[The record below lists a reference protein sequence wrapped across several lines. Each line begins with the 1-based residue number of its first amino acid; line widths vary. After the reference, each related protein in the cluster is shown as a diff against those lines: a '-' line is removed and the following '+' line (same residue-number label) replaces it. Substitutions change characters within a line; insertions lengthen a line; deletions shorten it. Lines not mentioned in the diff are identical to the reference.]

1 MPLIHTCCYYCAG
14 QLYCVFCAVTG
25 DDAKLGS
32 YRHTSSYKQCPTT
45 AEVAFALESRT
56 HQVKNMEECP
66 SLEQSGK
73 YVDQDKEEKNTTVH
87 PMNEAQEQRQEKDC
101 SSQQELAPA
110 RTDPVAA
117 NRCSECSKCFRKRS
131 HLLEHMRL
139 HFPVPWLACSACGRH
154 FTSASKLRTHRL
166 REEGQSRH
174 ACPHCSFRAV
184 ERHSLRRHCANVHG
198 EVGDGVGSALSGQPE
213 GFVCS
218 LCGLGFSLSP
228 DLKAHWKAT
237 HKGVVDDG
245 GTGGG
250 GGGTKM
256 TVPFTCAELECGFVT
271 RSRPEFARHVKARHD
286 RPAAP
291 CPHRSCRAI
300 FSDRAAV
307 QQHRR
312 ERHLPFHCV
321 SCDFACS
328 SKLQLQRHRRAGHAG
343 PHRLACE
350 LCPFSS
356 HNPVE
361 LESHRTRAHA
371 GERLHRCAECGFS
384 TPERRILNR
393 HALTHSVDKP
403 HKCPECEF
411 ACRDS
416 SYLTRHMARH
426 RDVREHMC
434 SECGYLTKWKSA
446 LTIHMRKHSGDL
458 RYRCDMCPYRC
469 HRPDQ
474 LSSHK
479 LRHGEKGL
487 CCEVCGYACRR
498 RAELLRHNEAK
509 HSGCG
514 AAGLSPSS
522 GASVVTSTSS
532 SSFAVT
538 TEDTT
543 NKPNGEGVSPKTA
556 RPTPPLH
563 CRYCNYRTPYKQA
576 LLNHENCKH
585 THSRVFSCP
594 TCPHNAF
601 SASSLLNHRKKRHG
615 YQPGTYTHSTI
626 KGSQAAPST
635 HEAAASGS
643 MAIGHSG
650 GSIAVVWDAGDF
662 REATAPV
669 ASERAVRS
677 GVNDVERSALPTLE
691 PEENDREHNG
701 VDLDGGSNSGMLV
714 GRGVL
719 NRDAIG
725 VGDLVS
731 VGIGDAVT
739 HYVGE
744 ALLQSNIT
752 VNEVVAGSHR
762 AADASDVPHN
772 SGLAVEQEMRDAA
785 QNLVVPAVNDHN
797 FGDAVTGRPVTTDL
811 EGGQHEGM
819 SGERLPVLD
828 GTEQELVR
836 AVDGETYGTLSN
848 AGGVEET
855 AAEVAKLL
863 VSLYPTACQSESL
876 YAKLEHSQQ
885 GHDSALQMLESQH
898 MSKESIAGDCTML
911 LETHDVQNTQYLQ
924 PFHHQSENVVCG
936 IFQEKRS
943 YESIV
948 DSRDEKMSPPLL
960 AVTKVTEPVDQIVP
974 SLGKEITETE
984 ISLAFKQLPQG
995 ISSGIEEAAKI
1006 PKAGQPC
1013 DPVALQKRRD
1023 RTCVGTLVEEGKVEV
1038 VVLCEARGA
1047 GRPVLRCE
1055 RCPFFTRSEKALAV
1069 HARAACVA
1077 RGEGGGSIRA
1087 ATVAPHAIACPECG
1101 AQFKQ
1106 RRALNTH
1113 QLKRKCPAVRKQC
1126 RAASKPLRNGIGV
1139 KCEGAQMREVDLPQP
1154 QLAFISGTRRG
1165 GRDVG
1170 NAQKKSKHTNKGKI
1184 WRNITAKI
1192 TDAANCKSINARRS
1206 TDTQPKVNDDP
1217 IRERSSH
1224 CQKEKDCKEGEG
1236 WVCDKGRFRCLHCPF
1251 LCRQQRAILSHGRK
1265 GCLRPGQ
1272 ILCGICSFVCQ
1283 SNGALSNHRELFHS
1297 TAKKDEM
1304 ESPLSELR
1312 DRKVTK
1318 LDNGDGGK
1326 QEGSRDSMPNVEAT
1340 QGKEQDGELAVNQK
1354 DHADGLKFNK
1364 DISQSNTGLVAGI
1377 ETVEDGNRC
1386 RSNKHKSENK
1396 AVTCRSEDKNIIIV
1410 NAKQTGGTYT
1420 AGKENVVYS
1429 GGEEIGQRTR
1439 SKTRASSRQE
1449 IIKLERHIDMVSG
1462 VDGSSNKGNGESEGD
1477 TGESPE
1483 LSNKRKNGSRNFGCE
1498 GCAFRCKQERALET
1512 HLRRGCMGPGEVQCR
1527 LCPLVC
1533 KSPVVLRNHS
1543 LSHRRAGRAR
1553 SSGRAASRLTLLQC
1567 KQCPFCC
1574 KQEGALRRHV
1584 NRQHRG
1590 VLPYCCSTCEFST
1603 KRRYRLTA
1611 HAAAV
1616 HGVPGGGPPLR
1627 PHGCDQCSRVFLEAT
1642 KLRSHQRRV
1651 HDRRPTHFCIRCD
1664 YAGYGTHDVARHVEK
1679 CHSPVAAGKGSSD
1692 GFPCKSC
1699 SATFS
1704 SASALRQHL
1713 LRKHRQEP
1721 LGKDGTPPPPAAEI
1735 LCASPGDP
1743 DPATHVQCTACGQEF
1758 SQHADLREHR
1768 RVQHGPHRRHGH
1780 ACPTCPE
1787 TFHGKQEMVL
1797 HILREHEAI
1806 DTGCTTDG
1814 MGEMCDDA
1822 DEKLLRC
1829 GLCNFSCRHQVVLE
1843 HHARCHGGRKLYR
1856 CRLCTYSTRSGQKIA
1871 WHSRIHTGEKPY
1883 RCWLCEYTCTE
1894 PSRLKVHMRKHNP
1907 DTKYLCPVCGYTCK
1921 WANQLKY
1928 HMTTHTGEKPYRC
1941 EKCEY
1946 ATNRSDALRTHE
1958 ATRHQEGR
1966 TFVCEHCGKA
1976 FKTRYLLGS
1985 HMRKHAEVRPHVC
1998 PQCRRTFRW
2007 PAALRNH
2014 LLTHRFERPFACSL
2028 CAYQANQRAQ
2038 VVSHLARRH
2047 TSEAEQGVVL
2057 DKRHVSSE
2065 MSALPL
2071 RNQSRRGPPFATR
2084 GDAPENVIGQGV
2096 GDQSKQR
2103 RGGSEETRKRSS
2115 LGPMEPPSLWV
2126 TAGGEVG
2133 DKGGLRATTVSEDVC
2148 RRTYV

>member
-1 MPLIHTCCYYCAG
+1 
-14 QLYCVFCAVTG
+14 
-25 DDAKLGS
+25 
-32 YRHTSSYKQCPTT
+32 
-45 AEVAFALESRT
+45 
-56 HQVKNMEECP
+56 
-66 SLEQSGK
+66 
-73 YVDQDKEEKNTTVH
+73 
-87 PMNEAQEQRQEKDC
+87 
-101 SSQQELAPA
+101 
-110 RTDPVAA
+110 
-117 NRCSECSKCFRKRS
+117 CSECSKCFRKRS

-271 RSRPEFARHVKARHD
+271 RSRPEFARHVKVLNAICSER
-286 RPAAP
+286 

-522 GASVVTSTSS
+522 
-532 SSFAVT
+532 
-538 TEDTT
+538 
-543 NKPNGEGVSPKTA
+543 
-556 RPTPPLH
+556 
-563 CRYCNYRTPYKQA
+563 YCNYRTPYKQA

-615 YQPGTYTHSTI
+615 YQP
-626 KGSQAAPST
+626 
-635 HEAAASGS
+635 
-643 MAIGHSG
+643 
-650 GSIAVVWDAGDF
+650 VVWDAGDF

-701 VDLDGGSNSGMLV
+701 VDLDGGSNS
-714 GRGVL
+714 
-719 NRDAIG
+719 
-725 VGDLVS
+725 
-731 VGIGDAVT
+731 
-739 HYVGE
+739 
-744 ALLQSNIT
+744 
-752 VNEVVAGSHR
+752 
-762 AADASDVPHN
+762 ADASDVPHN

-855 AAEVAKLL
+855 A
-863 VSLYPTACQSESL
+863 
-876 YAKLEHSQQ
+876 
-885 GHDSALQMLESQH
+885 
-898 MSKESIAGDCTML
+898 
-911 LETHDVQNTQYLQ
+911 
-924 PFHHQSENVVCG
+924 
-936 IFQEKRS
+936 
-943 YESIV
+943 

-1077 RGEGGGSIRA
+1077 RGE
-1087 ATVAPHAIACPECG
+1087 AIACPECG

-1139 KCEGAQMREVDLPQP
+1139 KCEGAQMSLSWRSSQELGEVEEMLV
-1154 QLAFISGTRRG
+1154 TR
-1165 GRDVG
+1165 
-1170 NAQKKSKHTNKGKI
+1170 KK
-1184 WRNITAKI
+1184 RANIPIK
-1192 TDAANCKSINARRS
+1192 
-1206 TDTQPKVNDDP
+1206 PKVNDDP

-1265 GCLRPGQ
+1265 GCLRPVKRGTQ
-1272 ILCGICSFVCQ
+1272 QPPGVVSQ
-1283 SNGALSNHRELFHS
+1283 H
-1297 TAKKDEM
+1297 
-1304 ESPLSELR
+1304 
-1312 DRKVTK
+1312 RKVTK

-1354 DHADGLKFNK
+1354 DHADG
-1364 DISQSNTGLVAGI
+1364 
-1377 ETVEDGNRC
+1377 
-1386 RSNKHKSENK
+1386 
-1396 AVTCRSEDKNIIIV
+1396 
-1410 NAKQTGGTYT
+1410 
-1420 AGKENVVYS
+1420 
-1429 GGEEIGQRTR
+1429 
-1439 SKTRASSRQE
+1439 
-1449 IIKLERHIDMVSG
+1449 
-1462 VDGSSNKGNGESEGD
+1462 
-1477 TGESPE
+1477 
-1483 LSNKRKNGSRNFGCE
+1483 NFGCE
-1498 GCAFRCKQERALET
+1498 GCSFRCKQERALET

-2084 GDAPENVIGQGV
+2084 GDAP
-2096 GDQSKQR
+2096 
-2103 RGGSEETRKRSS
+2103 
-2115 LGPMEPPSLWV
+2115 
-2126 TAGGEVG
+2126 
-2133 DKGGLRATTVSEDVC
+2133 
-2148 RRTYV
+2148 

>member
-1 MPLIHTCCYYCAG
+1 
-14 QLYCVFCAVTG
+14 
-25 DDAKLGS
+25 
-32 YRHTSSYKQCPTT
+32 
-45 AEVAFALESRT
+45 
-56 HQVKNMEECP
+56 MEECH

-73 YVDQDKEEKNTTVH
+73 YVDQDTEEKNTTVH
-87 PMNEAQEQRQEKDC
+87 PMNEAQEQRHEKDC
-101 SSQQELAPA
+101 SSQEEL
-110 RTDPVAA
+110 DPVAA

-213 GFVCS
+213 GFLCS

-228 DLKAHWKAT
+228 DLKAHWKAA

-245 GTGGG
+245 GTSGG

-271 RSRPEFARHVKARHD
+271 RSRPEFVRHVKARHG

-343 PHRLACE
+343 PHRLTCE

-361 LESHRTRAHA
+361 LESHRARAHA

-509 HSGCG
+509 HSG
-514 AAGLSPSS
+514 S
-522 GASVVTSTSS
+522 
-532 SSFAVT
+532 
-538 TEDTT
+538 
-543 NKPNGEGVSPKTA
+543 

-594 TCPHNAF
+594 TCPHDAF

-626 KGSQAAPST
+626 KGSQAAPSA

-643 MAIGHSG
+643 VAIGHSG

-662 REATAPV
+662 GEATAPV

-701 VDLDGGSNSGMLV
+701 VDLDGEDLGGGSNSGML
-714 GRGVL
+714 
-719 NRDAIG
+719 
-725 VGDLVS
+725 
-731 VGIGDAVT
+731 
-739 HYVGE
+739 
-744 ALLQSNIT
+744 
-752 VNEVVAGSHR
+752 
-762 AADASDVPHN
+762 
-772 SGLAVEQEMRDAA
+772 
-785 QNLVVPAVNDHN
+785 
-797 FGDAVTGRPVTTDL
+797 
-811 EGGQHEGM
+811 
-819 SGERLPVLD
+819 
-828 GTEQELVR
+828 
-836 AVDGETYGTLSN
+836 
-848 AGGVEET
+848 
-855 AAEVAKLL
+855 
-863 VSLYPTACQSESL
+863 
-876 YAKLEHSQQ
+876 

-924 PFHHQSENVVCG
+924 PSHHQSENVVCG
-936 IFQEKRS
+936 TFQEKRS

-948 DSRDEKMSPPLL
+948 DSRDKTVALPLL
-960 AVTKVTEPVDQIVP
+960 AVTKVTEPVDQIVH
-974 SLGKEITETE
+974 SLGQEITETE
-984 ISLAFKQLPQG
+984 ISLALKQLPQG
-995 ISSGIEEAAKI
+995 ISPGIEEEEKT

-1113 QLKRKCPAVRKQC
+1113 RLKRKCPAVRKQR
-1126 RAASKPLRNGIGV
+1126 RAASKPLGNGIGV
-1139 KCEGAQMREVDLPQP
+1139 KCESARMREVDLPQP
-1154 QLAFISGTRRG
+1154 QLEFISGTRRG
-1165 GRDVG
+1165 GRD
-1170 NAQKKSKHTNKGKI
+1170 I
-1184 WRNITAKI
+1184 
-1192 TDAANCKSINARRS
+1192 
-1206 TDTQPKVNDDP
+1206 DTQPKVNDDP
-1217 IRERSSH
+1217 NRERSSH
-1224 CQKEKDCKEGEG
+1224 CQEEKDLQEGEA
-1236 WVCDKGRFRCLHCPF
+1236 WVCDQGRFRCLHCPF

-1272 ILCGICSFVCQ
+1272 IL
-1283 SNGALSNHRELFHS
+1283 
-1297 TAKKDEM
+1297 
-1304 ESPLSELR
+1304 
-1312 DRKVTK
+1312 
-1318 LDNGDGGK
+1318 
-1326 QEGSRDSMPNVEAT
+1326 
-1340 QGKEQDGELAVNQK
+1340 
-1354 DHADGLKFNK
+1354 
-1364 DISQSNTGLVAGI
+1364 
-1377 ETVEDGNRC
+1377 
-1386 RSNKHKSENK
+1386 
-1396 AVTCRSEDKNIIIV
+1396 
-1410 NAKQTGGTYT
+1410 
-1420 AGKENVVYS
+1420 
-1429 GGEEIGQRTR
+1429 
-1439 SKTRASSRQE
+1439 ASSRQE

-1483 LSNKRKNGSRNFGCE
+1483 LSNKGKNGSRNLGCE

-1533 KSPVVLRNHS
+1533 KSPVVLRDHS

-1553 SSGRAASRLTLLQC
+1553 SGRRAPSAASRLTLLQC

-1590 VLPYCCSTCEFST
+1590 VLPYCCTACEFST

-1616 HGVPGGGPPLR
+1616 HGVAGGGPPRR

-1642 KLRSHQRRV
+1642 KLRSHRRRV
-1651 HDRRPTHFCIRCD
+1651 HDRRPTHFCNRCD

-1679 CHSPVAAGKGSSD
+1679 CHGQVAAGKGSSD

-1721 LGKDGTPPPPAAEI
+1721 LGKDGTPSPPVVAN
-1735 LCASPGDP
+1735 LCASPGGP
-1743 DPATHVQCTACGQEF
+1743 EPAIHVQCTACGQEF

-1780 ACPTCPE
+1780 TCPTCPE

-1797 HILREHEAI
+1797 HILRKHEAI
-1806 DTGCTTDG
+1806 DTGCTTEG
-1814 MGEMCDDA
+1814 VGEMCDNA
-1822 DEKLLRC
+1822 NEKLLRC
-1829 GLCNFSCRHQVVLE
+1829 GLCKFSCRHQVVLE

-1941 EKCEY
+1941 DKCEY

-1958 ATRHQEGR
+1958 ATQHQEGR
-1966 TFVCEHCGKA
+1966 AFVCEHCGKA

-2057 DKRHVSSE
+2057 DMRHVPSE

-2103 RGGSEETRKRSS
+2103 REGSEETRKRSS

-2133 DKGGLRATTVSEDVC
+2133 DKGGLRATTVSEEDVSVGGPASDLGNASRVELGAAGRSRERGSSRVTPGWKRVVEEEEEADAG
-2148 RRTYV
+2148 RRMDDSVEAPPSISPPPPPPQLSRGAGQDGGAFTTAGGLMEPPWAAAVSVSPSPWGPLLSKGSLMDGGIRNHWLWSGQGTLLLMMMILLLMIMC